1 MTFPYR
7 FSSCAL
13 MLSTLTMSTTASA
26 EDAFRQHDA
35 HVHGVVEFNIA
46 QDGKDLLME
55 ITAPGADVV
64 GFEHAPSNKQQQL
77 QLEGAIAQLNNAGE
91 LIAFSS
97 ASNCLLA
104 DVHVTETLT
113 ADEGHESHAGHDHD
127 EHDHDSHAEH
137 DHDEH
142 DHDSH
147 AEHDHDEHDHDSHA
161 EHDHDEHDHD
171 SHAGHGDFSAQYVF
185 RCENIEQLTS
195 LQVNWFRHFPT
206 TETITVQAIT
216 ESNQSTAQLTPTDTV
231 FKF

>member
-147 AEHDHDEHDHDSHA
+147 A
-161 EHDHDEHDHD
+161 
-171 SHAGHGDFSAQYVF
+171 GHGEFSAQYVF